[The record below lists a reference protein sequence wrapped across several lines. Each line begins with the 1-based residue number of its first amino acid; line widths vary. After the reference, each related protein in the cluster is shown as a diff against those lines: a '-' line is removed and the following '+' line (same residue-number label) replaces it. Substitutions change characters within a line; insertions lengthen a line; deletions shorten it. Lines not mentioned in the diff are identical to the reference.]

1 MMVTVI
7 LVASAT
13 PVLAVAYTSG
23 VKVGQYVKYG
33 NFIGIGQ
40 GFETFNDYGW
50 LKLEITNVNRN
61 EVTLLSTGQ
70 FKNGTVIPGNGT
82 ITVWNVATGTENG
95 VPKTQGPIIAANL
108 NPGDSIPPPNTYSV
122 NHTQNAV
129 YLGISRSINVLNVTI
144 STPDYNTMLS
154 YVYDRAS
161 GMLLESNSQT
171 TTQSQPQP
179 ITSTFSYSIID
190 TDIFGST
197 PTPSPTVPEFPS
209 QMLFLALLAFM
220 IAAAAI
226 AIVKKK
232 QSSRGCS

>member
-7 LVASAT
+7 LVALAI
-13 PVLAVAYTSG
+13 PVFAVEYTSG

-33 NFIGIGQ
+33 NFVGIGQ

-50 LKLEITNVNRN
+50 LKLAITNVNGN

-70 FKNGTVIPGNGT
+70 FKNGTAIPGNST
-82 ITVWNVATGTENG
+82 VTVWNVATGTEDG
-95 VPKTQGPIIAANL
+95 VPNTQGPIIAANL
-108 NPGDSIPPPNTYSV
+108 NQGDSIPPPNTYSV
-122 NHTQNAV
+122 NQTENAV

-144 STPDYNTMLS
+144 STPEYNTMLS

-171 TTQSQPQP
+171 TTQAQFQP

-197 PTPSPTVPEFPS
+197 LNPSPTVPEFPS
-209 QMLFLALLAFM
+209 QMLFLAILAFT
-220 IAAAAI
+220 IVASAI
-226 AIVKKK
+226 ATVKKK
-232 QSSRGCS
+232 QRKK